1 LPGWEIRSLEE
12 KRKLTKEFLDAHD
25 SWVID
30 GTYSRLYFDERM
42 EASDKII
49 LLLFNRVSCLYRTYS
64 RYLKYK
70 NTTRPD
76 MANGCNEK
84 FDFEF
89 FKWVMW
95 LGRSKTAVTRFKTL
109 AEKYPDKVIIIK
121 NQKQLDKF
129 IKTL

>member
-1 LPGWEIRSLEE
+1 
-12 KRKLTKEFLDAHD
+12 
-25 SWVID
+25 
-30 GTYSRLYFDERM
+30 M
-42 EASDKII
+42 ENSDKVI
-49 LLLFNRVSCLYRTYS
+49 LLLFNRFSCLYRTYS

-76 MANGCNEK
+76 MADGCNEK

-89 FKWVMW
+89 FKWVIW
-95 LGRSKTAVTRFKTL
+95 LGRSKTNVKRFKTL
-109 AEKYPDKVIIIK
+109 AEKYPEKVIIIK